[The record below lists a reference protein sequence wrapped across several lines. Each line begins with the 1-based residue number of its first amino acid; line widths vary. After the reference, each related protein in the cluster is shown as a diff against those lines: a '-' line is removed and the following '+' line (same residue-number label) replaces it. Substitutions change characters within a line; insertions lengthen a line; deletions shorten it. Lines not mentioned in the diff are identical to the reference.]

1 MKQSVF
7 GWILNACPG
16 SFVVSDFLLPRRF
29 RQVGAIVVSLQN
41 LREMERIASKWN
53 CCVSWGMGIFVA
65 SFLGQKKS
73 SVPPIFC
80 SRPPERGYF
89 IFGFLKRP

>member
-29 RQVGAIVVSLQN
+29 KQVGAIVVSLQN
-41 LREMERIASKWN
+41 LQEMERIAPKWN
-53 CCVSWGMGIFVA
+53 CLCVVGDGHFC
-65 SFLGQKKS
+65 GQLS
-73 SVPPIFC
+73 GTGEELSATYP
-80 SRPPERGYF
+80 
-89 IFGFLKRP
+89 L